1 VTVQI
6 LGILMM
12 ASGVWLLG
20 WFALSQ
26 QTFTRRGRRRVRFE
40 RALDLTGP
48 VMSTV
53 PNGSP
58 FVMQPEDR
66 LGKRIMA
73 LVGLVFLVAFLAAG
87 MAAGLYLLGRFV
99 VTAIQG
105 FAGSV

>member
-1 VTVQI
+1 VQI
-6 LGILMM
+6 IGVLMM
-12 ASGVWLLG
+12 ASGLGLLG
-20 WFALSQ
+20 WFVLSQ
-26 QTFTRRGRRRVRFE
+26 QTFTRGGRRRVRFE

-66 LGKRIMA
+66 FGKRIVA
-73 LVGLVFLVAFLAAG
+73 VVGLVLLIAFLAAG
-87 MAAGLYLLGRFV
+87 TAAGLYLLGRLV

-105 FAGSV
+105 FGESA